1 MGKQSKKHITMNLP
15 ITKKASMSCIKNLG
29 FIKAKTLEENPNAT
43 TMVVDG
49 KSMPIKSIAK
59 EMKVAEGSA
68 NEGNSDA
75 LIQGAKDSAPTFTGT
90 DAMAD
95 AINPPKDAAA
105 KAYNKYN

>member
-1 MGKQSKKHITMNLP
+1 MNLP

-49 KSMPIKSIAK
+49 KTMPIKSIAK
-59 EMKVAEGSA
+59 EMKVAEGNA

-75 LIQGAKDSAPTFTGT
+75 LIQGAGDAAPTFTGT

-95 AINPPKDAAA
+95 GMKEATDAVA